1 MRISDQTSLQNQP
14 TTREHILLRLRQ
26 PGGYRAL
33 YNTQARDSPATHIV
47 REYNHQPH
55 TELSLS
61 LSRIPSVALLPA
73 LPAIPQQ
80 SPLSYKPFPHGY
92 EARDALSQPRV
103 TSHHLSDDSRH
114 SGEWRAS
121 AHCSTASTRTHP
133 PTLRHPERY
142 NRPPKTEPTGID
154 HHSP

>member
-61 LSRIPSVALLPA
+61 RIPSTLPYY
-73 LPAIPQQ
+73 LPCLPYLNKVRCHTN
-80 SPLSYKPFPHGY
+80 P
-92 EARDALSQPRV
+92 
-103 TSHHLSDDSRH
+103 SHTDMK
-114 SGEWRAS
+114 RAM
-121 AHCSTASTRTHP
+121 HC
-133 PTLRHPERY
+133 LNPE
-142 NRPPKTEPTGID
+142 
-154 HHSP
+154 